1 MNSATGKVTAK
12 GPKKALNMSRRIL
25 TRRRYSFNLVYLGP
39 LKFNPMR
46 FAQAT
51 TQALGTA
58 ALVAGILFSGC
69 TENGPDF
76 QPAPAVDA
84 QASEPDEDGFVW
96 KTEQFADL
104 KMIRYQIPG
113 WEKLSDRQQALVYCL
128 NMAGLSGRDI
138 MYDQNNRYNLRIR
151 RLLEDIYVNFE
162 GDRNTVGWQAFEVY
176 LKRIW
181 FSNGIHHHYANTKH
195 QPGFSEAYFDHVL
208 KATGNKVDSEV
219 RSVIFDPEVEAK
231 KVEQDGSKGLVESSA
246 VNFYAPDVS
255 TEEAKAYFESIVD
268 KGSRSPVEYG
278 LNSRLEKDADG
289 KVFENVYKLDGLYG
303 ESIAEIVT
311 WLNEAIKYAE
321 NDKQAAAL
329 RNLVAYYETGDLE
342 KWSLY
347 NINWVQDTEGD
358 VDYINGFVEVYNDPL
373 GYTGSYETIVEIKD
387 FDASSRMATLMEN
400 AQWFEDHMPFMDA
413 HKKKEVVGITY
424 NVVNVAGEA
433 GDASP
438 STPIGV
444 NLPNSN
450 WIRQVH
456 GSKSVSLG
464 NIVNAYDKA
473 AGAGVLEEF
482 VHDAAELGRVQRHG
496 ELAGKLHT
504 AMHEVIGHASGQ
516 LEEGVG
522 TPKET
527 IQEYSSTLEEGR
539 ADLVAL
545 YFLLDPKMVELGLM
559 PSLDVGKAEYDSYLR
574 NGMLT
579 QLQRLELG
587 ADIEEAHMRNRAWVS
602 NWCFE
607 KSADNGVIQKV
618 VRDGKTY
625 IDIKNY
631 ERLREMFGELLGEV
645 QRIKSQGD
653 YDAAKALVE
662 GYGVKVN
669 QAEHKEILDRV
680 AVLGV
685 APYGGFINPEMNA
698 TRDADGNITSVE
710 VTYPDD
716 FSGQMLRYSEKFS
729 FLPDVN

>member
-1 MNSATGKVTAK
+1 MRPFSSFVGSATCATA
-12 GPKKALNMSRRIL
+12 LL
-25 TRRRYSFNLVYLGP
+25 TFL
-39 LKFNPMR
+39 
-46 FAQAT
+46 
-51 TQALGTA
+51 
-58 ALVAGILFSGC
+58 AGCGAPAPS
-69 TENGPDF
+69 GPDF
-76 QPAPAVDA
+76 EAAPVVESK
-84 QASEPDEDGFVW
+84 ASAPDEAGFVW

-104 KMIRYQIPG
+104 KIVRYQIPG
-113 WEKLSDRQQALVYCL
+113 WDKLSDKQQSLVYCL

-151 RLLEDIYVNFE
+151 RLLEDIYIGYE
-162 GDRNTVGWQAFEVY
+162 GDRGTVGWQAFEVY

-195 QPGFSEAYFDHVL
+195 LPEFSEAYFDHLLAESGHSIDAELRAV
-208 KATGNKVDSEV
+208 V
-219 RSVIFDPEVEAK
+219 FDPNVEAK
-231 KVEQDGSKGLVESSA
+231 KVEQDGTKGLVESSA
-246 VNFYAPDVS
+246 VNFYAPDV
-255 TEEAKAYFESIVD
+255 TTDEAKAYFESIVD

-278 LNSRLEKDADG
+278 LNSRLEKDTEG
-289 KVFENVYKLDGLYG
+289 RVYENVYKVGGLYG
-303 ESIAEIVT
+303 ESISEIVK
-311 WLNEAIKYAE
+311 WLNEAIQYAE

-387 FDASSRMATLMEN
+387 FDASARMATLMEN
-400 AQWFEDHMPFMDA
+400 AQWFEDHMPFMDS

-473 AGAGVLEEF
+473 AGGGVLAEF
-482 VHDAAELGRVQRHG
+482 AHDELELLRTQAHA

-516 LEEGVG
+516 LEPGVG

-527 IQEYSSTLEEGR
+527 IAEYSSTLEEGR

-559 PSLDVGKAEYDSYLR
+559 KNLDVGRAEYDSYLR

-607 KSADNGVIQKV
+607 KGEPEGVVVKV

-631 ERLREMFGELLGEV
+631 DRLRELFGELLREV

-662 GYGVKVN
+662 GYGVKVDPTVH
-669 QAEHKEILDRV
+669 QEVLDRV

-685 APYGGFINPEMNA
+685 APYGGFINPEMSA
-698 TRDADGNITSVE
+698 TRDAAGKIVSVK
-710 VTYPDD
+710 VSYPDD
-716 FSGQMLRYSEKFS
+716 FTGQMLRYSEQFS

>member
-1 MNSATGKVTAK
+1 M
-12 GPKKALNMSRRIL
+12 
-25 TRRRYSFNLVYLGP
+25 FLGSC
-39 LKFNPMR
+39 N
-46 FAQAT
+46 A
-51 TQALGTA
+51 
-58 ALVAGILFSGC
+58 
-69 TENGPDF
+69 
-76 QPAPAVDA
+76 PAPSGADFESCLPA
-84 QASEPDEDGFVW
+84 EASSSAPDEEGFVW

-104 KMIRYQIPG
+104 KIVRYQIPG
-113 WEKLSDRQQALVYCL
+113 WEKLSERQQALVYCL

-151 RLLEDIYVNFE
+151 RLLEDIYLNYE
-162 GDRNTVGWQAFEVY
+162 GDRAVKGWMAFEVY

-195 QPGFSEAYFDHVL
+195 LPDFGEAYFDHL
-208 KATGNKVDSEV
+208 LTSTGHEV
-219 RSVIFDPEVEAK
+219 SDELRAVIFDPAVESK
-231 KVEQDGSKGLVESSA
+231 KVEQDGAKGLVEGSA

-255 TEEAKAYFESIVD
+255 TEEAKAYFESIAD
-268 KGSRSPVEYG
+268 RNDRSPVEYG
-278 LNSRLEKDADG
+278 LNSRLEKNEEG
-289 KVFENVYKLDGLYG
+289 EVVENVYKLDGLYG
-303 ESIAEIVT
+303 ESIKEIIG
-311 WLNEAIKYAE
+311 WLMEAGKYAE
-321 NDKQAAAL
+321 NEKQAAAL

-358 VDYINGFVEVYNDPL
+358 VDYINGFIEVYNDPL
-373 GYTGSYETIVEIKD
+373 GYTGSYETVVEIKD
-387 FDASSRMATLMEN
+387 FDASARMATLMDN
-400 AQWFEDHMPFMDA
+400 AQWFEDHMPFMEA

-473 AGAGVLEEF
+473 AGGGVLTEF
-482 VHDAAELGRVQRHG
+482 AHDEVEVMRVQAHS

-516 LEEGVG
+516 LEPGVG

-559 PSLDVGKAEYDSYLR
+559 NTLDVGRAEYDSYLR

-587 ADIEEAHMRNRAWVS
+587 ANIEESHMRNRAWVS
-602 NWCFE
+602 QWCYE
-607 KSADNGVIQKV
+607 QVKADGVVEKV

-625 IDIKNY
+625 IDIKDY
-631 ERLREMFGELLGEV
+631 DALRGLFGDLLREV

-662 GYGVKVN
+662 GYGVKVDL
-669 QAEHKEILDRV
+669 AVHEEVLERV
-680 AVLGV
+680 SVLGV
-685 APYGGFINPEMNA
+685 APYGGFINPEMTA
-698 TRDADGNITSVE
+698 QRDEDGNFVSVE

-716 FSGQMLRYSEKFS
+716 FTGQMLRYSEAFS

>member
-1 MNSATGKVTAK
+1 MRLLSSFVGSATC
-12 GPKKALNMSRRIL
+12 I
-25 TRRRYSFNLVYLGP
+25 
-39 LKFNPMR
+39 
-46 FAQAT
+46 
-51 TQALGTA
+51 A
-58 ALVAGILFSGC
+58 ALLTFLASCGGPAPS
-69 TENGPDF
+69 GPDF
-76 QPAPAVDA
+76 EAAPAVESTASAPDA
-84 QASEPDEDGFVW
+84 AGFVW

-104 KMIRYQIPG
+104 KIVRYQIPG
-113 WEKLSDRQQALVYCL
+113 WDKLSDKQQALVYCL

-138 MYDQNNRYNLRIR
+138 MYDQNNRHNLRIR
-151 RLLEDIYVNFE
+151 RLLEDIYIGYE
-162 GDRNTVGWQAFEVY
+162 GDRGAVGWQAFEVY

-195 QPGFSEAYFDHVL
+195 LPDFSEPYFDHL
-208 KATGNKVDSEV
+208 LAETGNSIDPELRAVV
-219 RSVIFDPEVEAK
+219 FDPAVEAK
-231 KVEQDGSKGLVESSA
+231 KVEQDGNKGLVESSA
-246 VNFYAPDVS
+246 VNFYAPDV
-255 TEEAKAYFESIVD
+255 TTDEAKAYFESIVD
-268 KGSRSPVEYG
+268 KGNRSPVEYG
-278 LNSRLEKDADG
+278 LNSRLEKDAEG
-289 KVFENVYKLDGLYG
+289 QVYENVYKVGGLYG
-303 ESIAEIVT
+303 ESISEIVK
-311 WLNEAIKYAE
+311 WLNEAIQYAE

-347 NINWVQDTEGD
+347 NVNWVQDTEGD

-387 FDASSRMATLMEN
+387 FDASARMATLMQN
-400 AQWFEDHMPFMDA
+400 AQWFEDNMPFMDS

-473 AGAGVLEEF
+473 AGGGVLSEF
-482 VHDAAELGRVQRHG
+482 THDELELVRTKAHG

-516 LEEGVG
+516 LEPGVG

-527 IQEYSSTLEEGR
+527 IAEYSSTLEEGR

-559 PSLDVGKAEYDSYLR
+559 KNLDVGRAEYDSYLR

-607 KSADNGVIQKV
+607 KAEPEGAVVKV

-625 IDIKNY
+625 VDIKNY
-631 ERLREMFGELLGEV
+631 ERLRELFGELLREV

-662 GYGVKVN
+662 GYGVKVDP
-669 QAEHKEILDRV
+669 AVHKEVLDRV

-685 APYGGFINPEMNA
+685 APYGGFINPEMSA
-698 TRDADGNITSVE
+698 IRDSEGKIKSVK
-710 VTYPDD
+710 VSYPDD
-716 FSGQMLRYSEKFS
+716 FTGQMLRYSEQFS

>member
-1 MNSATGKVTAK
+1 MTSTMRQFSSFVGCATCAAV
-12 GPKKALNMSRRIL
+12 LL
-25 TRRRYSFNLVYLGP
+25 TL
-39 LKFNPMR
+39 
-46 FAQAT
+46 FA
-51 TQALGTA
+51 GCGDA
-58 ALVAGILFSGC
+58 APS
-69 TENGPDF
+69 GPDF
-76 QPAPAVDA
+76 EAAPAVEST
-84 QASEPDEDGFVW
+84 ASAPDEEGFVW

-104 KMIRYQIPG
+104 KIVRYQIPG
-113 WEKLSDRQQALVYCL
+113 WDKLSDKQQALVYCL

-138 MYDQNNRYNLRIR
+138 MYDQNNRHNLRIR
-151 RLLEDIYVNFE
+151 RLLEDIYDGYD
-162 GDRNTVGWQAFEVY
+162 GDRGTVGWQAFEVY

-195 QPGFSEAYFDHVL
+195 LPGFSEAYFDHL
-208 KATGNKVDSEV
+208 LAETGNSIDSELRKV
-219 RSVIFDPEVEAK
+219 VFDPAVEAK
-231 KVEQDGSKGLVESSA
+231 KVEQDGAKGLVESSA
-246 VNFYAPDVS
+246 VNFYAPEVTTD
-255 TEEAKAYFESIVD
+255 EAKAYFESIVD

-278 LNSRLEKDADG
+278 LNSRLEKDAEG
-289 KVFENVYKLDGLYG
+289 QVYENVYKVGGLYG
-303 ESIAEIVT
+303 ESISEIVK
-311 WLNEAIKYAE
+311 WLNEAIQYAE

-329 RNLVAYYETGDLE
+329 RNLVGYYETGDLE

-387 FDASSRMATLMEN
+387 FDASARMATLMEN
-400 AQWFEDHMPFMDA
+400 AQWFEDHMPFMDS

-473 AGAGVLEEF
+473 AGGGVLAEF
-482 VHDAAELGRVQRHG
+482 THDELELVRTQAHA

-516 LEEGVG
+516 LEPGVG

-527 IQEYSSTLEEGR
+527 IAEYSSTLEEGR

-559 PSLDVGKAEYDSYLR
+559 KNLDVGRAEYDSYLR

-607 KSADNGVIQKV
+607 KAEPEGSVVKV

-625 IDIKNY
+625 IDIKDY
-631 ERLREMFGELLGEV
+631 DRLRELFGELLREV

-653 YDAAKALVE
+653 YDAAKGLVE
-662 GYGVKVN
+662 GYGVKVD
-669 QAEHKEILDRV
+669 QAEHQEVLDRA

-685 APYGGFINPEMNA
+685 APYGGFINPEMSA
-698 TRDADGNITSVE
+698 TRDTEGNIVSVK
-710 VTYPDD
+710 VSYPDD
-716 FSGQMLRYSEKFS
+716 FTGQMLRYSGQFS

>member
-1 MNSATGKVTAK
+1 MIHQS
-12 GPKKALNMSRRIL
+12 LN
-25 TRRRYSFNLVYLGP
+25 
-39 LKFNPMR
+39 
-46 FAQAT
+46 AT
-51 TQALGTA
+51 TQGLFFALSVMLAVGCA
-58 ALVAGILFSGC
+58 APAPQ
-69 TENGPDF
+69 GPDF
-76 QPAPAVDA
+76 EPAPAVESK
-84 QASEPDEDGFVW
+84 ASAPDDEGFVW

-104 KMIRYQIPG
+104 KLIRYQIPG
-113 WEKLSDRQQALVYCL
+113 WDKLSPKQQALVYCL

-151 RLLEDIYVNFE
+151 RLMEDIYVDFE
-162 GDRNTVGWQAFEVY
+162 GDRSTKGWVAFEVY

-195 QPGFSEAYFDHVL
+195 MPGFGEAYMDHL
-208 KATGNKVDSEV
+208 LAETGNSLDAEL
-219 RSVIFDPEVEAK
+219 RAVIFDPAVEAK
-231 KVEQDGSKGLVESSA
+231 KVEQDGAKGLVESSA
-246 VNFYAPDVS
+246 VNFYAPGVS
-255 TEEAKAYFESIVD
+255 TEEAKTYFESIID
-268 KGSRSPVEYG
+268 RADRSPVEYG

-289 KVFENVYKLDGLYG
+289 NVVENVYKLDGLYG
-303 ESIAEIVT
+303 ESIAEIIK
-311 WLNEAIKYAE
+311 WLNEAIQYAE

-387 FDASSRMATLMEN
+387 FDASARMATLMN
-400 AQWFEDHMPFMDA
+400 SAQWFEDHMPFMPE
-413 HKKKEVVGITY
+413 HKKSEVVGITY

-473 AGAGVLEEF
+473 AGGGMLEEF
-482 VHDAAELGRVQRHG
+482 VHDEAELMRVKTHS

-516 LEEGVG
+516 LEPGVG

-545 YFLLDPKMVELGLM
+545 YFLLDQKMVDLGLM
-559 PSLDVGKAEYDSYLR
+559 KTLDVGRAEYDSYLR

-587 ADIEEAHMRNRAWVS
+587 ADIEESHMRNRAWVS
-602 NWCFE
+602 NWCYE
-607 KSADNGVIQKV
+607 QGQPEGVVEKV

-625 IDIKNY
+625 IDIKDY
-631 ERLREMFGELLGEV
+631 ERLRELFGELLREV

-653 YDAAKALVE
+653 YEAAKALVE

-669 QAEHKEILDRV
+669 QEEHKEILDRV

-685 APYGGFINPEMNA
+685 APYGGFINPEMSA
-698 TRDADGNITSVE
+698 TRDEEGNITGVE

-716 FSGQMLRYSEKFS
+716 FTGQMLRYSEQFS

>member
-1 MNSATGKVTAK
+1 M
-12 GPKKALNMSRRIL
+12 
-25 TRRRYSFNLVYLGP
+25 
-39 LKFNPMR
+39 
-46 FAQAT
+46 
-51 TQALGTA
+51 
-58 ALVAGILFSGC
+58 LFSGC
-69 TENGPDF
+69 TEKGPDF

-373 GYTGSYETIVEIKD
+373 GYTGSYETVVEIKD

-424 NVVNVAGEA
+424 NVVNVAGVA

-716 FSGQMLRYSEKFS
+716 FSGQMLRYSEQFS

>member
-1 MNSATGKVTAK
+1 MRQFSSFVGSATCATALLTFLAGCG
-12 GPKKALNMSRRIL
+12 GPAPS
-25 TRRRYSFNLVYLGP
+25 
-39 LKFNPMR
+39 
-46 FAQAT
+46 
-51 TQALGTA
+51 
-58 ALVAGILFSGC
+58 
-69 TENGPDF
+69 GPDF
-76 QPAPAVDA
+76 EAAPAVEST
-84 QASEPDEDGFVW
+84 ASAPDEAGFVW

-104 KMIRYQIPG
+104 KIVRYQIPG
-113 WEKLSDRQQALVYCL
+113 WEKLSDKQQALVYCL

-151 RLLEDIYVNFE
+151 RLLEDIYIGYE
-162 GDRNTVGWQAFEVY
+162 GDRGTVGWQAFEVY

-195 QPGFSEAYFDHVL
+195 LPEFSEAYFDHL
-208 KATGNKVDSEV
+208 LAETGNSIDAELRAVV
-219 RSVIFDPEVEAK
+219 FDPAVEAK
-231 KVEQDGSKGLVESSA
+231 KVEQDGTKGLVESSA
-246 VNFYAPDVS
+246 VNFYAPDV
-255 TEEAKAYFESIVD
+255 TTDEAKAYFESIVD

-278 LNSRLEKDADG
+278 LNSRLEKDAEG
-289 KVFENVYKLDGLYG
+289 QVYENVYKVGGLYG
-303 ESIAEIVT
+303 ESISEIVK
-311 WLNEAIKYAE
+311 WLNEAIQYAE

-387 FDASSRMATLMEN
+387 FDASARMATLMEN
-400 AQWFEDHMPFMDA
+400 AQWFEDHMPFMDS

-473 AGAGVLEEF
+473 AGGGVLAEF
-482 VHDAAELGRVQRHG
+482 THDELELVRTQAHG

-516 LEEGVG
+516 LEPGVG

-527 IQEYSSTLEEGR
+527 IAEYSSTLEEGR

-559 PSLDVGKAEYDSYLR
+559 KNLDVGRAEYDSYLR

-607 KSADNGVIQKV
+607 QAEPEGAVVKV

-625 IDIKNY
+625 IDIKDY
-631 ERLREMFGELLGEV
+631 DRLRELFGELLREV

-662 GYGVKVN
+662 GYGVKVDPAVH
-669 QAEHKEILDRV
+669 QEVLDRV

-685 APYGGFINPEMNA
+685 APYGGFINPEMIA
-698 TRDADGNITSVE
+698 IRDAEGKIESVE
-710 VTYPDD
+710 VSYPDD
-716 FSGQMLRYSEKFS
+716 FTGQMLHYSEQFS

>member
-1 MNSATGKVTAK
+1 MRQISSFVGSATCATALLTFLAGCG
-12 GPKKALNMSRRIL
+12 GPAPS
-25 TRRRYSFNLVYLGP
+25 
-39 LKFNPMR
+39 
-46 FAQAT
+46 
-51 TQALGTA
+51 
-58 ALVAGILFSGC
+58 
-69 TENGPDF
+69 GPDF
-76 QPAPAVDA
+76 EAAPAVEST
-84 QASEPDEDGFVW
+84 ASAPDEAGFVW

-104 KMIRYQIPG
+104 KIVRYQIPG
-113 WEKLSDRQQALVYCL
+113 WEKLSDKQQALVYCL

-151 RLLEDIYVNFE
+151 RLLEDIYIGYE
-162 GDRNTVGWQAFEVY
+162 GDRGTVGWQAFEVY

-195 QPGFSEAYFDHVL
+195 LPEFSEAYFDHL
-208 KATGNKVDSEV
+208 LAETGNSIDAELRAVV
-219 RSVIFDPEVEAK
+219 FDPAVEAK
-231 KVEQDGSKGLVESSA
+231 KVEQDGTKGLVESSA
-246 VNFYAPDVS
+246 VNFYAPDV
-255 TEEAKAYFESIVD
+255 TTDEAKAYFESIVD
-268 KGSRSPVEYG
+268 KGNRSPVEYG

-289 KVFENVYKLDGLYG
+289 QVYENVYKVGGLYG
-303 ESIAEIVT
+303 ESISEIVK
-311 WLNEAIKYAE
+311 WLNEAIQYAE

-387 FDASSRMATLMEN
+387 FDASARMATLMEN
-400 AQWFEDHMPFMDA
+400 AQWFEDHMPFMDS

-473 AGAGVLEEF
+473 AGGGVLAEF
-482 VHDAAELGRVQRHG
+482 THDQLELVRTQAHG

-516 LEEGVG
+516 LEPGVG

-527 IQEYSSTLEEGR
+527 IAEYSSTLEEGR

-559 PSLDVGKAEYDSYLR
+559 KNLDVGRAEYDSYLR

-607 KSADNGVIQKV
+607 KAEPEGAVVKV
-618 VRDGKTY
+618 VREGKTY
-625 IDIKNY
+625 IDIKDY
-631 ERLREMFGELLGEV
+631 DRLRELFGELLREV

-662 GYGVKVN
+662 GYGVKVDPAVH
-669 QAEHKEILDRV
+669 QEVLDRV

-685 APYGGFINPEMNA
+685 APYGGFINPEMIA
-698 TRDADGNITSVE
+698 IRDAEGQIESVE
-710 VTYPDD
+710 VSYPDD
-716 FSGQMLRYSEKFS
+716 FTGQMLHYSERFS

>member
-1 MNSATGKVTAK
+1 MRLLSSFAGSATCATA
-12 GPKKALNMSRRIL
+12 LL
-25 TRRRYSFNLVYLGP
+25 TFL
-39 LKFNPMR
+39 
-46 FAQAT
+46 
-51 TQALGTA
+51 
-58 ALVAGILFSGC
+58 AGCSSPVPS
-69 TENGPDF
+69 GPDF
-76 QPAPAVDA
+76 EDAPAMEST
-84 QASEPDEDGFVW
+84 ASAPDDQGFVW
-96 KTEQFADL
+96 KAEQFADL
-104 KMIRYQIPG
+104 KIVRYQIPG
-113 WEKLSDRQQALVYCL
+113 WDKLSDKQQALVYCL

-138 MYDQNNRYNLRIR
+138 MYDQNNRHNLRIR
-151 RLLEDIYVNFE
+151 RLLEDIYDGYD
-162 GDRNTVGWQAFEVY
+162 GDRGTVGWQAFEVY

-195 QPGFSEAYFDHVL
+195 LPGFSEAYFDHL
-208 KATGNKVDSEV
+208 LAETGNSIDSELRKV
-219 RSVIFDPEVEAK
+219 VFDPAVEAK
-231 KVEQDGSKGLVESSA
+231 KVEQDGAKGLVESSA
-246 VNFYAPDVS
+246 VNFYAPEVTTD
-255 TEEAKAYFESIVD
+255 EAKAYFESIVD

-278 LNSRLEKDADG
+278 LNSRLEKDAEG
-289 KVFENVYKLDGLYG
+289 QVYENVYKVGGLYG
-303 ESIAEIVT
+303 ESISEIVK
-311 WLNEAIKYAE
+311 WLNEAIQYAE

-329 RNLVAYYETGDLE
+329 RNLVGYYETGDLE

-387 FDASSRMATLMEN
+387 FDASARMATLMDN
-400 AQWFEDHMPFMDA
+400 AQWFEDHMPFMEA

-473 AGAGVLEEF
+473 AGGGVLTEF
-482 VHDAAELGRVQRHG
+482 AHDEVEVMRVQAHS

-516 LEEGVG
+516 LEPGVG

-559 PSLDVGKAEYDSYLR
+559 NTLDVGRAEYDSYLR

-587 ADIEEAHMRNRAWVS
+587 ANIEESHMRNRAWVS
-602 NWCFE
+602 QWCYE
-607 KSADNGVIQKV
+607 QGQADGVVEQV

-625 IDIKNY
+625 MDIKDY
-631 ERLREMFGELLGEV
+631 DALRGLFGDLLREV

-662 GYGVKVN
+662 GYGVKVDP
-669 QAEHKEILDRV
+669 AVHEEVLERV
-680 AVLGV
+680 SVLGV
-685 APYGGFINPEMNA
+685 APYGGFINPEMTA
-698 TRDADGNITSVE
+698 ERDEDGNFVSVE

-716 FSGQMLRYSEKFS
+716 FTGQMLRYSEAFS

>member
-1 MNSATGKVTAK
+1 
-12 GPKKALNMSRRIL
+12 
-25 TRRRYSFNLVYLGP
+25 
-39 LKFNPMR
+39 
-46 FAQAT
+46 
-51 TQALGTA
+51 LGTA
-58 ALVAGILFSGC
+58 ALVAGMLFSGC
-69 TENGPDF
+69 TEKGPDF

-559 PSLDVGKAEYDSYLR
+559 PTLDVGKAEYDSYLR

-710 VTYPDD
+710 VKYPDD
-716 FSGQMLRYSEKFS
+716 FSGQMLRYSEQFS

>member
-1 MNSATGKVTAK
+1 
-12 GPKKALNMSRRIL
+12 
-25 TRRRYSFNLVYLGP
+25 
-39 LKFNPMR
+39 MR
-46 FAQAT
+46 FKT
-51 TQALGTA
+51 TIMRIMPSNAFGWALGA
-58 ALVAGILFSGC
+58 AVAWAGLTGC
-69 TENGPDF
+69 GG
-76 QPAPAVDA
+76 AP
-84 QASEPDEDGFVW
+84 QAPHDDSNVEHAADFVW

-104 KMIRYQIPG
+104 KIIRYQIPG
-113 WEKLSDRQQALVYCL
+113 WDQLTPRQQALVYCL

-151 RLLEDIYVNFE
+151 RLLENIYISYD
-162 GDRNTVGWQAFEVY
+162 GDRGTENWKAFEVY

-181 FSNGIHHHYANTKH
+181 FSNGIHHHYANTKL
-195 QPGFSEAYFDHVL
+195 QPGFDEAYLDEL
-208 KATGNKVDSEV
+208 LEATGLSLDDEV
-219 RSVIFDPEVEAK
+219 RAVMMDPSMEAK
-231 KVEQDGSKGLVESSA
+231 KVEQDGTKGLVESSA

-255 TEEAKAYFESIVD
+255 TAEAKAYFESIID
-268 KGSRSPVEYG
+268 RGDRSPVEYG
-278 LNSRLEKDADG
+278 LNSRLEKNEAG
-289 KVFENVYKLDGLYG
+289 EVFENVYKLGGLYG
-303 ESIAEIVT
+303 EAIAEIIK
-311 WLNEAIKYAE
+311 WLNEAVQYAE

-329 RNLVAYYETGDLE
+329 RNLIAYYETGDLE

-387 FDASSRMATLMEN
+387 FDASARMATLMDN

-413 HKKKEVVGITY
+413 HKKSEVVGITY

-464 NIVNAYDKA
+464 NIVNAYDQA
-473 AGAGVLEEF
+473 AGSGVLEEF
-482 VHDAAELGRVQRHG
+482 VHDDEELSRVKAHS

-527 IQEYSSTLEEGR
+527 IAEYSSTLEEGR

-545 YFLLDPKMVELGLM
+545 YFLMDPYLVELGLM
-559 PSLDVGKAEYDSYLR
+559 ESLEVGKAEYDSYLR

-579 QLQRLELG
+579 QLQRLEFG

-602 NWCFE
+602 HWCFE
-607 KSADNGVIQKV
+607 KGQANGVVKKV

-625 IDIKNY
+625 IDIQDY
-631 ERLREMFGELLGEV
+631 EALRGLFGELLREV

-653 YDAAKALVE
+653 YEAAKALVE

-669 QAEHKEILDRV
+669 PEEHREILDRV

-685 APYGGFINPEMNA
+685 APYGGFINPEMTA
-698 TRDADGNITSVE
+698 MRDADGNITSVE

-716 FSGQMLRYSEKFS
+716 FTGQMLRYSEKFS

>member
-1 MNSATGKVTAK
+1 
-12 GPKKALNMSRRIL
+12 
-25 TRRRYSFNLVYLGP
+25 
-39 LKFNPMR
+39 MR
-46 FAQAT
+46 FT
-51 TQALGTA
+51 RF
-58 ALVAGILFSGC
+58 LFSGLTGTALATALFLSSC
-69 TENGPDF
+69 AGPAPEGPDF
-76 QPAPAVDA
+76 EAAPATEST
-84 QASEPDEDGFVW
+84 ASAPDEDGFVW

-104 KMIRYQIPG
+104 KLIRYQIPG
-113 WEKLSDRQQALVYCL
+113 WEQLSAKQQALVYCL

-151 RLLEDIYVNFE
+151 RLLEDIYVNYE
-162 GDRNTVGWQAFEVY
+162 GDRNTVGWQEFEVY

-195 QPGFSEAYFDHVL
+195 QPGFSEAYMDHL
-208 KATGNKVDSEV
+208 LAETGNALDAELRGVM
-219 RSVIFDPEVEAK
+219 FDPAVESK
-231 KVEQDGSKGLVESSA
+231 KVEQDGTKGLVESSA

-255 TEEAKAYFESIVD
+255 TEEAKAYFESIAD
-268 KGSRSPVEYG
+268 KEDRSPVEYG
-278 LNSRLEKDADG
+278 LNSRLEKDAEG

-303 ESIAEIVT
+303 ESIAEIVK
-311 WLNEAIKYAE
+311 WLNEAIQYAE

-387 FDASSRMATLMEN
+387 FDASARMATLMN
-400 AQWFEDHMPFMDA
+400 SAQWFEDHMPFMDA
-413 HKKKEVVGITY
+413 HKKSEVVGITY

-473 AGAGVLEEF
+473 AGGGMLEEF
-482 VHDAAELGRVQRHG
+482 VHDDAELMRVKAHS

-516 LEEGVG
+516 LEPGVG

-545 YFLLDPKMVELGLM
+545 YFLLDQKMVDLGLM
-559 PSLDVGKAEYDSYLR
+559 KTLDVGRAEYDSYLR

-607 KSADNGVIQKV
+607 KGQPEGVVEKV
-618 VRDGKTY
+618 VRDGKTF
-625 IDIKNY
+625 IDIKDY
-631 ERLREMFGELLGEV
+631 ERLRELFGELLREV

-685 APYGGFINPEMNA
+685 APYGGFINPEMTA
-698 TRDADGNITSVE
+698 TRDADGNIASVD

-716 FSGQMLRYSEKFS
+716 FAGQMLRYSEKFS

>member
-1 MNSATGKVTAK
+1 MTSTMRQFSSFVGCATCAAV
-12 GPKKALNMSRRIL
+12 LL
-25 TRRRYSFNLVYLGP
+25 TLLAGC
-39 LKFNPMR
+39 
-46 FAQAT
+46 
-51 TQALGTA
+51 GDA
-58 ALVAGILFSGC
+58 APS
-69 TENGPDF
+69 GPDF
-76 QPAPAVDA
+76 EAAPAVEST
-84 QASEPDEDGFVW
+84 ASAPDEDGFVW

-104 KMIRYQIPG
+104 KIVRYQIPG
-113 WEKLSDRQQALVYCL
+113 WDKLSDKQQALVYCL

-138 MYDQNNRYNLRIR
+138 MYDQNNRHNLRIR
-151 RLLEDIYVNFE
+151 RLLEDIYDGYD
-162 GDRNTVGWQAFEVY
+162 GDRGTVGGQAFEVY

-195 QPGFSEAYFDHVL
+195 LPGFSEAYFDHL
-208 KATGNKVDSEV
+208 LAETGNSIDSELRKV
-219 RSVIFDPEVEAK
+219 VFDPAVEAK
-231 KVEQDGSKGLVESSA
+231 KVEQDGAKGLVESSA
-246 VNFYAPDVS
+246 VNFYAPEVTTD
-255 TEEAKAYFESIVD
+255 EAKAYFESIVD

-278 LNSRLEKDADG
+278 LNSRLEKDAEG
-289 KVFENVYKLDGLYG
+289 QVYENVYKVGGLYG
-303 ESIAEIVT
+303 ESISEIVK
-311 WLNEAIKYAE
+311 WLNEAIQYAE

-329 RNLVAYYETGDLE
+329 RNLVGYYETGDLE

-387 FDASSRMATLMEN
+387 FDASARMATLMEN
-400 AQWFEDHMPFMDA
+400 AQWFEDHMPFMDS

-473 AGAGVLEEF
+473 AGGGVLAEF
-482 VHDAAELGRVQRHG
+482 THDELELVRTQAHA

-516 LEEGVG
+516 LEPGVG

-527 IQEYSSTLEEGR
+527 IAEYSSTLEEGR

-559 PSLDVGKAEYDSYLR
+559 KNLDVGRAEYDSYLR

-607 KSADNGVIQKV
+607 KAEPEGSVVKV

-625 IDIKNY
+625 IDIKDY
-631 ERLREMFGELLGEV
+631 DRLRELFGELLREV

-653 YDAAKALVE
+653 YDAAKGLVE
-662 GYGVKVN
+662 GYGVKVD
-669 QAEHKEILDRV
+669 QAEHQEVLDRA

-685 APYGGFINPEMNA
+685 APYGGFINPEMSA
-698 TRDADGNITSVE
+698 TRDTEGNIVSVK
-710 VTYPDD
+710 VSYPDD
-716 FSGQMLRYSEKFS
+716 FTGQMLRYSGQFS